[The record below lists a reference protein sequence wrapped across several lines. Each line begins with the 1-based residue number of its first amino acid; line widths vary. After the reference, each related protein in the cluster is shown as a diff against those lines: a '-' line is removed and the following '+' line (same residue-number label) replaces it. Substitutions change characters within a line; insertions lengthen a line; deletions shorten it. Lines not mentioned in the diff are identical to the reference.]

1 MWGHGHKTDCFFQ
14 KIIKKNNRG
23 NFMASSVLCQR
34 ADRHLR
40 NFILYQTKSHGNA
53 CDLKVSLYLLVLAG
67 SVALERL
74 VW

>member
-1 MWGHGHKTDCFFQ
+1 
-14 KIIKKNNRG
+14 
-23 NFMASSVLCQR
+23 MASSVLCQR